1 MLGGDLLEEIR
12 AMCLEQDKLYQQ
24 WEERTILAAE
34 EEKEYQ
40 ILMRQ
45 RAMVE
50 KDNKIPTTF
59 IAQFIRGDEDVA
71 EKRKK
76 RDIAEELKEITKNR
90 ITDLRKRIEVTSDQA
105 GREWTRRDDNFPDSA
120 DWFE

>member
-12 AMCLEQDKLYQQ
+12 AMCLEQDRLYQQ

-90 ITDLRKRIEVTSDQA
+90 ITDLRKRIEVTSAQA

-120 DWFE
+120 GWFE